1 MASWL
6 HGCGQRPVV
15 LGWGP
20 SEIGVVEALA
30 ARGIAIHA
38 SDWAVNLPSYASFH
52 APVLQQRRPPPA
64 ANAAV
69 SPQGKHTVTFLL
81 SDGDNLQARAS
92 QLIHVCDRSRFFPL
106 QWLVG
111 GNFASPLNDWWGS
124 SSRGSVAIG
133 WTMSPAMAE
142 VAPSI
147 LQRFYAEATAS
158 DNFIAGPSGVA
169 YTFPDAMLNETSF
182 AVWSLQ
188 YMQRSGLAIVNV
200 IASSDCDVEC
210 ASPYVEAGA
219 DAVFLYT
226 YG

>member
-1 MASWL
+1 MLLFTCQCCS
-6 HGCGQRPVV
+6 
-15 LGWGP
+15 
-20 SEIGVVEALA
+20 SA
-30 ARGIAIHA
+30 AR
-38 SDWAVNLPSYASFH
+38 P
-52 APVLQQRRPPPA
+52 QQQMQPRH
-64 ANAAV
+64 
-69 SPQGKHTVTFLL
+69 G
-81 SDGDNLQARAS
+81 RAS
-92 QLIHVCDRSRFFPL
+92 TPSRSCFLTGTTFRHVRRNSFIYAIVHACFPL

-158 DNFIAGPSGVA
+158 DNFVAGPSGVA

-182 AVWSLQ
+182 AVWTLQ
-188 YMQRSGLAIVNV
+188 YMQRAGLAIVNV